1 MPRGNVVI
9 GLDLGMVYDHCAL
22 AVVERFQRMRDVW
35 LGGQVR
41 EDVHH
46 VVYLYRWDLGTAYRQ
61 VVSEVGQFM
70 QKADLQ
76 HAAIVFDG
84 TSVGRDVALLLHQ
97 AHREGRLGNFWPRG
111 YVITGGRE
119 ITDKIVP
126 KRELI
131 VKALTLLESGRLK
144 IADELTLRPQLEREF
159 LAMRVKT
166 TPAGHDSYEAARERD
181 HDDILFAVMLA
192 SWFQHSLT
200 QPRLL
205 EAVQEGANAT
215 T

>member
-1 MPRGNVVI
+1 MPKGNFVI

-22 AVVERFQRMRDVW
+22 AVVERFQRLRDIP

-46 VVYLYRWDLGTAYRQ
+46 VIYLHRWDLGTAYRQ
-61 VVSEVGQFM
+61 VVSDVGKLM

-84 TSVGRDVALLLHQ
+84 TSVGRDVAILLHQ
-97 AHREGRLGNFWPRG
+97 AHRESRLGNYWPRG

-131 VKALTLLESGRLK
+131 VKLLTLLESERLK
-144 IADELTLRPQLEREF
+144 IADNLPLRPQLEREF

-166 TPAGHDSYEAARERD
+166 TAAGHDSYEAARERD
-181 HDDILFAVMLA
+181 HDDILFAVMLGA
-192 SWFQHSLT
+192 WFQHNLT
-200 QPRLL
+200 PPRLL